1 MRRSHFSMIASRP
14 CAAHHLSLCLRS
26 GVKFFVLQSTSRDAG
41 FKSAHRRSDE
51 ACGAPSS
58 LDGVI
63 QHGGGRNEDGDFPY
77 GEWTAPYRSPAGAE
91 AVAEAQGKRFDF
103 LLGRRT
109 YHIWSSRWPKI
120 KGGPFADAINAATK
134 YVATHR
140 PDGLEWGP
148 VETLGADIVEGV
160 RRVKSK
166 GGPDLIVWGSS
177 TLTPVLL
184 DQGLVDDVVLI
195 ASTCPT
201 TGQRNARC
209 KPASGKR
216 IAASDVRVGSTQE
229 GRHT

>member
-1 MRRSHFSMIASRP
+1 MRKVRIFEH
-14 CAAHHLSLCLRS
+14 
-26 GVKFFVLQSTSRDAG
+26 T
-41 FKSAHRRSDE
+41 
-51 ACGAPSS
+51 S

-109 YHIWSSRWPKI
+109 YDIWSSHWPKV

-166 GGPDLIVWGSS
+166 DGPDLIVCGSS
-177 TLTPVLL
+177 TLAPVLL

-195 ASTCPT
+195 VYPVLL
-201 TGQRNARC
+201 GR
-209 KPASGKR
+209 GKR
-216 IAASDVRVGSTQE
+216 FFSDRVEARELALVSTKATPTGVLINTYRHVGSL
-229 GRHT
+229 RAAP